1 MSYSTDSYI
10 QEDTCTFPM
19 YQRLRK
25 LNPYAYYSLDAQKQM
40 QQDLRAAGSLV
51 FFEQEEDTF
60 SEPDEA
66 NSVSSLPDALL
77 EADQLIETGDAD
89 FHDKAET
96 ILGVLYATDTL
107 PIRRSALHGS
117 NHKTLAAMI
126 VLMIDQCL
134 QVEVDEYNTT
144 ELKASGY
151 SKSFM
156 QHMERTG
163 SRGVLEVVA
172 RTPHT
177 AIYYIRALPYS
188 GQGTR
193 GSGTYFRWIG
203 RLTQLAREGL
213 RGTSRPDLMRK
224 RESHFLARIR

>member
-25 LNPYAYYSLDAQKQM
+25 LNPYAYYSLDVQKQM
-40 QQDLRAAGSLV
+40 QQDLREAGSLV
-51 FFEQEEDTF
+51 FFEQDEDTLP
-60 SEPDEA
+60 EPDEA
-66 NSVSSLPDALL
+66 VGLISLTDALS
-77 EADQLIETGDAD
+77 ETDQMIETGDSD
-89 FHDKAET
+89 FHEKAE
-96 ILGVLYATDTL
+96 IALGVLYATDTL
-107 PIRRSALHGS
+107 PIRRSALNGS

-126 VLMIDQCL
+126 VLMMDQCC

-156 QHMERTG
+156 QYMERADAR
-163 SRGVLEVVA
+163 SVLEVVQ

-177 AIYYIRALPYS
+177 AIYYVGDS
-188 GQGTR
+188 
-193 GSGTYFRWIG
+193 
-203 RLTQLAREGL
+203 LTGVFA
-213 RGTSRPDLMRK
+213 D
-224 RESHFLARIR
+224 ADY

>member
-40 QQDLRAAGSLV
+40 QQDLREAGSLV
-51 FFEQEEDTF
+51 FFEQDEDALPK
-60 SEPDEA
+60 PDEA
-66 NSVSSLPDALL
+66 VGIISLPDALS
-77 EADQLIETGDAD
+77 EADQMIETGDSD
-89 FHDKAET
+89 FHEKAE
-96 ILGVLYATDTL
+96 IALGVLYATDTL
-107 PIRRSALHGS
+107 PIRRSALNGS

-126 VLMIDQCL
+126 VLMMDQCC

-156 QHMERTG
+156 QYMERADAR
-163 SRGVLEVVA
+163 SVLEVVQ

-177 AIYYIRALPYS
+177 AIYYVGDS
-188 GQGTR
+188 
-193 GSGTYFRWIG
+193 
-203 RLTQLAREGL
+203 LTGVFA
-213 RGTSRPDLMRK
+213 D
-224 RESHFLARIR
+224 ADY

>member
-25 LNPYAYYSLDAQKQM
+25 LNSYAYYSLDAQKQM
-40 QQDLRAAGSLV
+40 QQDLREAGSLV
-51 FFEQEEDTF
+51 FFEQDEDALP
-60 SEPDEA
+60 EPDEA
-66 NSVSSLPDALL
+66 VGLISLPDALS
-77 EADQLIETGDAD
+77 EADNMIETGDAD
-89 FHDKAET
+89 FHERAET
-96 ILGVLYATDTL
+96 VLGVLYATDTL
-107 PIRRSALHGS
+107 PIRRSALNGS

-126 VLMIDQCL
+126 VLMIDQCC

-156 QHMERTG
+156 QYMERTDA
-163 SRGVLEVVA
+163 RGVLEVVG

-177 AIYYIRALPYS
+177 AIYYVGDS
-188 GQGTR
+188 
-193 GSGTYFRWIG
+193 
-203 RLTQLAREGL
+203 LTGVFA
-213 RGTSRPDLMRK
+213 D
-224 RESHFLARIR
+224 ADY

>member
-10 QEDTCTFPM
+10 QEDTCTFPV

-40 QQDLRAAGSLV
+40 QQDLREAGSLV
-51 FFEQEEDTF
+51 FFEQDEDALP
-60 SEPDEA
+60 EPDEA
-66 NSVSSLPDALL
+66 VGLISLPDALS
-77 EADQLIETGDAD
+77 EADQMIETGDAD
-89 FHDKAET
+89 FHEKAET
-96 ILGVLYATDTL
+96 VLGVLYATDTL
-107 PIRRSALHGS
+107 PIRRSALNGS

-126 VLMIDQCL
+126 VLMMDQCC

-156 QHMERTG
+156 QYMERAAA
-163 SRGVLEVVA
+163 RGVLEVVQ

-177 AIYYIRALPYS
+177 GIYYVGDS
-188 GQGTR
+188 
-193 GSGTYFRWIG
+193 
-203 RLTQLAREGL
+203 LTGVFA
-213 RGTSRPDLMRK
+213 D
-224 RESHFLARIR
+224 ADY

>member
-25 LNPYAYYSLDAQKQM
+25 LNPYAYYSLDVQKQM
-40 QQDLRAAGSLV
+40 QQDIREAGSLV
-51 FFEQEEDTF
+51 FFEQDEDTLP
-60 SEPDEA
+60 EPDEA
-66 NSVSSLPDALL
+66 VGLISLSDALS
-77 EADQLIETGDAD
+77 EADQMIETGDSD
-89 FHDKAET
+89 FHEKAE
-96 ILGVLYATDTL
+96 IALGVLYATDTL
-107 PIRRSALHGS
+107 PIRRSALNGS

-126 VLMIDQCL
+126 VLMMDQCC

-156 QHMERTG
+156 QYMERADA
-163 SRGVLEVVA
+163 RGVLEVVQ

-177 AIYYIRALPYS
+177 AIYYVGDS
-188 GQGTR
+188 
-193 GSGTYFRWIG
+193 
-203 RLTQLAREGL
+203 LTGVFA
-213 RGTSRPDLMRK
+213 DAD
-224 RESHFLARIR
+224 H

>member
-1 MSYSTDSYI
+1 MSYSTDSYV

-40 QQDLRAAGSLV
+40 QQDLREAGSLV
-51 FFEQEEDTF
+51 FFEQDEDTL

-66 NSVSSLPDALL
+66 TGLISLPDALS
-77 EADQLIETGDAD
+77 EADNMIETGDAD
-89 FHDKAET
+89 FHNKAET
-96 ILGVLYATDTL
+96 VLGVLYATDTL
-107 PIRRSALHGS
+107 PIRRSALNGS

-126 VLMIDQCL
+126 VVMIDQCC

-144 ELKASGY
+144 ELRASGY

-156 QHMERTG
+156 QYMERADA
-163 SRGVLEVVA
+163 RGVLEVVG

-177 AIYYIRALPYS
+177 AIYYVGDS
-188 GQGTR
+188 
-193 GSGTYFRWIG
+193 
-203 RLTQLAREGL
+203 LTGVFA
-213 RGTSRPDLMRK
+213 D
-224 RESHFLARIR
+224 ADY

>member
-1 MSYSTDSYI
+1 MSYSTDSYV
-10 QEDTCTFPM
+10 QEDTCTFST

-25 LNPYAYYSLDAQKQM
+25 INPYAYYSLDAQKQM
-40 QQDLRAAGSLV
+40 QQDLREAGSLV
-51 FFEQEEDTF
+51 FFEQDEDTL

-66 NSVSSLPDALL
+66 VGLISLPDALS

-89 FHDKAET
+89 FHNKAET
-96 ILGVLYATDTL
+96 VLGVLYATDTL

-126 VLMIDQCL
+126 MLMMDRCC

-156 QHMERTG
+156 QYMERADA
-163 SRGVLEVVA
+163 RGVLEVVG

-177 AIYYIRALPYS
+177 AIYYIS
-188 GQGTR
+188 D
-193 GSGTYFRWIG
+193 S
-203 RLTQLAREGL
+203 LTGVFADDDQ
-213 RGTSRPDLMRK
+213 
-224 RESHFLARIR
+224 